1 MLNVLL
7 VRPGSTTFDEEGR
20 IKGALDIPLSPLGQR
35 QSVAAG
41 ESLKDVPVSC
51 LYVAPCESAQSTGRI
66 LADRCGWKLRTIDC
80 FQNVNHGLWQGKL
93 IDEVR
98 RLQPRVYKQ
107 FQDNP
112 VGICPPGGE
121 MLDGALQRVESVLDK
136 LVRRHRRGTIG
147 MVIPEPLASVV
158 RCHLLDCDFSDVW
171 TSQLDAGTWELLSL
185 NQPLAAS
192 AV

>member
-35 QSVAAG
+35 QILAAG
-41 ESLKDVPVSC
+41 QSLKDVQVEC
-51 LYVAPCESAQSTGRI
+51 LYVAPCESAQETGKI
-66 LADRCGWKLRTIDC
+66 LSQHCGWKLRTLDC
-80 FQNVNHGLWQGKL
+80 MRNVDHGLWQGKL
-93 IDEVR
+93 IEEVR

-112 VGICPPGGE
+112 AGICPPGGE
-121 MLDGALQRVESVLDK
+121 MLDSALQRVEGALDRA
-136 LVRRHRRGTIG
+136 VRRHRRGTIG

-158 RCHLLDCDFSDVW
+158 RCHLLGCDFSQFW
-171 TSQLDAGTWELLSL
+171 TNQLDAGTWELLTL
-185 NQPLAAS
+185 HQPATAS

>member
-1 MLNVLL
+1 MFNVLL

-20 IKGALDIPLSPLGQR
+20 IKGSLDIPLSPLGR
-35 QSVAAG
+35 HQSMVAGA
-41 ESLKDVPVSC
+41 SLKDMSVEC
-51 LYVAPCESAQSTGRI
+51 LYVAPCESAQETGRI
-66 LADRCGWKLRTIDC
+66 LAQQCGWKLRTVES
-80 FQNVNHGLWQGKL
+80 FHNVDHGLWQGKL
-93 IDEVR
+93 VEEVR

-107 FQDNP
+107 FQENP

-121 MLDGALQRVESVLDK
+121 MLDAALQRVEGLLDK

-158 RCHLLDCDFSDVW
+158 RCHLLGCDFGDVW
-171 TSQLDAGTWELLSL
+171 ASQLDAGTWELLTL
-185 NQPLAAS
+185 HQPLTAS

>member
-35 QSVAAG
+35 QSFAAG
-41 ESLKDVPVSC
+41 ENLRDVNVEC
-51 LYVAPCESAQSTGRI
+51 LYVAPCESAQETGRI
-66 LADRCGWKLRTIDC
+66 LSQHCSWKTRTIDC
-80 FQNVNHGLWQGKL
+80 FRNVNYGLWQGKL
-93 IDEVR
+93 IEEVR
-98 RLQPRVYKQ
+98 RLQPRGYKQ
-107 FQDNP
+107 FHDNP

-121 MLDGALQRVESVLDK
+121 MLDAALQRVENVLDK

-158 RCHLLDCDFSDVW
+158 RCHLLGCDFNDIW
-171 TSQLDAGTWELLSL
+171 TNQLDAGTWELLTL
-185 NQPLAAS
+185 HQPLAAS

>member
-20 IKGALDIPLSPLGQR
+20 IKGSLDIPLSPQGHA

-41 ESLKDVPVSC
+41 EQLKDMSVDC
-51 LYVAPCESAQSTGRI
+51 LYVAPCESAQDTGKI
-66 LADRCGWKLRTIDC
+66 LAKQCGWKSRTIEC
-80 FQNVNHGLWQGKL
+80 FRNVNHGLWQGKL

-107 FQDNP
+107 FQENP
-112 VGICPPGGE
+112 IGICPPEGE
-121 MLDGALQRVESVLDK
+121 MLDSALARVESTLDK
-136 LVRRHRRGTIG
+136 LVRKHRGGTIC

-158 RCHLLDCDFSDVW
+158 RCHLLGCDFSDVW
-171 TSQLDAGTWELLSL
+171 THQRDAGTWELLTL
-185 NQPLAAS
+185 HQPV
-192 AV
+192 AVGV